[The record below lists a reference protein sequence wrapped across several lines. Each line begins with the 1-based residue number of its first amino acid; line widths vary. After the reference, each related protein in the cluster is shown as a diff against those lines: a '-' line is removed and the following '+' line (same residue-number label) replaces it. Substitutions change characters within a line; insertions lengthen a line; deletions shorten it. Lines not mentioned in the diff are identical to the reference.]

1 MKKLLTL
8 AVVAGLVLFFA
19 QTAVAADGGAEL
31 SLFGNYICTNLGGD
45 LSGKADNVGAGLGLS
60 TFISDTTTIGIQ
72 GLISWGNDFDL
83 YSGAVNMKY
92 HFGSPGEMRPY
103 VGALAGYACA
113 EDKGHSDGCIW
124 GPLAGVRWTLCPGT
138 DMFAEYQYNMY
149 GTHLSSSFDEASVV
163 LIGLIWQY

>member
-1 MKKLLTL
+1 MKKLITV
-8 AVVAGLVLFFA
+8 AVVTSLVLLFTQAVWA
-19 QTAVAADGGAEL
+19 QEGGGEI

-45 LSGKADNVGAGLGLS
+45 FSGKSDNIGAGLGLS
-60 TFISDTTTIGIQ
+60 TFISDTTSVGIQ

-113 EDKGHSDGCIW
+113 DDDQHDDGCIW

-138 DMFAEYQYNMY
+138 DMFAEYQYTLY
-149 GTHLSSSFDEASVV
+149 GSNLSSAFDAASVV